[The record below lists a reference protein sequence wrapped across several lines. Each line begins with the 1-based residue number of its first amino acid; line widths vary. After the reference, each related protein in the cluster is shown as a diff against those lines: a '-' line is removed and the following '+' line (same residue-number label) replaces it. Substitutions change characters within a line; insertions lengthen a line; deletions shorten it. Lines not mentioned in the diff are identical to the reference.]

1 MRFTRF
7 THNADA
13 MTQYSSD
20 PCVHR
25 NQIHV
30 VRETQRGAVSDD
42 LRMNIQIV
50 RRWERGE
57 GVSRVGLEAW

>member
-1 MRFTRF
+1 M
-7 THNADA
+7 
-13 MTQYSSD
+13 
-20 PCVHR
+20 HR

-57 GVSRVGLEAW
+57 GVSRVGLEA